1 MSGMLLCLKFAA
13 GVSGIIYKKKAQ
25 CFVANAYGIGGQ
37 TVDNRNLLAISI
49 KHSKYRWKF
58 GMPCWLW
65 GHRTKDD
72 ERRCFGGYT
81 QYPHHAEVYSLKEWQ
96 ESGYGDIC
104 KADAPVHMEIEFC
117 KKWKKYDSVL
127 VPIDE
132 YIDYC
137 KCACL
142 PLDKPKEG

>member
-1 MSGMLLCLKFAA
+1 M
-13 GVSGIIYKKKAQ
+13 
-25 CFVANAYGIGGQ
+25 
-37 TVDNRNLLAISI
+37 DNRNLLAISI
-49 KHSKYRWKF
+49 KHSEYRWKF

-104 KADAPVHMEIEFC
+104 KVDAPVHMEIGFC

>member
-1 MSGMLLCLKFAA
+1 M
-13 GVSGIIYKKKAQ
+13 
-25 CFVANAYGIGGQ
+25 
-37 TVDNRNLLAISI
+37 DNRNLLAISI

-81 QYPHHAEVYSLKEWQ
+81 QYPHHAEAYSLKEWQ

-104 KADAPVHMEIEFC
+104 HAMEMGG
-117 KKWKKYDSVL
+117 KLNS
-127 VPIDE
+127 
-132 YIDYC
+132 YC
-137 KCACL
+137 KAGCL
-142 PLDKPKEG
+142 TWLRQSAVEEAR